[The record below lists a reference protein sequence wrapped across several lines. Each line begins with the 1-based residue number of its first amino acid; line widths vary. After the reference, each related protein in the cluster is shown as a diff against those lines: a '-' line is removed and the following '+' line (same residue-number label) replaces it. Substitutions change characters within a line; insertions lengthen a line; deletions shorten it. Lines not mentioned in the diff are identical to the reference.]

1 MQTDCDVPVRGVCP
15 QRSNDHMS
23 ELAVHRATCSCGQL
37 SVEAHGHP
45 VRVSVCHCLACQ
57 QRTGSAFGY
66 QARFARERV
75 RVTGSA
81 SEYIRTA
88 DSGNRL
94 HFYFCPQCG
103 ATVHYHL
110 ASAPDIVAIPA
121 GAFADSKFYPPQ
133 FSVYESRQHPWVS
146 ISCDA
151 EHSE

>member
-1 MQTDCDVPVRGVCP
+1 MSHNDVR
-15 QRSNDHMS
+15 
-23 ELAVHRATCSCGQL
+23 RARCSCGQL
-37 SVEAHGHP
+37 RVDVRGEP
-45 VRVSVCHCLACQ
+45 LRVSVCHCLACQ

-66 QARFARERV
+66 QARFTRDQVNIMGVA
-75 RVTGSA
+75 T
-81 SEYIRTA
+81 EYIRIA
-88 DSGNRL
+88 DSGNRM
-94 HFYFCPQCG
+94 HCHFCPQCG

-151 EHSE
+151 EHST

>member
-1 MQTDCDVPVRGVCP
+1 
-15 QRSNDHMS
+15 
-23 ELAVHRATCSCGQL
+23 
-37 SVEAHGHP
+37 
-45 VRVSVCHCLACQ
+45 LACQ

-66 QARFARERV
+66 QARFPRERV

-81 SEYIRTA
+81 SEYVRTA

-110 ASAPDIVAIPA
+110 ASTPDIVAIPA

-133 FSVYESRQHPWVS
+133 FSVYESRQHSWLS

-151 EHSE
+151 EHST